1 MADLAHPP
9 RKPLPTRPAM
19 FAPPSRQPSNATVSS
34 STLAAT
40 ISRSSSARTATTM
53 VGPPPPGYVA
63 RMRRQKAT
71 VWCDRAQAE
80 DPREAHARRV
90 AKQRALLEVQ
100 ARGPTGGHSTGG
112 GRSSTLAST
121 GKIRHSSAS
130 KPTAFTTGTMV
141 GAAVPLRLSAN
152 EIGSAEDDTDLNS
165 TSTPGDGLHRRT
177 GSGRS
182 SAGSARLS
190 RPAPP
195 PAGAPPPIP
204 APPLSP
210 PFAPRRRCRPATPTR
225 TTPSHHHHHHHSS
238 PSLHSFPRPPMSSSS
253 LSSVAGRDEPVLD
266 YYYSYAN
273 PLHDVKMTT
282 SSIGGG
288 GGGGGTGVHG
298 LEHHHSNAMVVEHGN
313 AFRNF
318 SRYQASDLGRI

>member
-9 RKPLPTRPAM
+9 RKPLPARPAM

-34 STLAAT
+34 STLAAS

-130 KPTAFTTGTMV
+130 KPTVFTTGTMV

-152 EIGSAEDDTDLNS
+152 EIGSAEDDADLNS

-195 PAGAPPPIP
+195 SALEPADEPLRPAAPAPPPPP
-204 APPLSP
+204 AARPASAHSTHSHLEDD
-210 PFAPRRRCRPATPTR
+210 FGMITDMAAPSGAAAAAQRHKAADELRRRGSVDDR
-225 TTPSHHHHHHHSS
+225 TSS
-238 PSLHSFPRPPMSSSS
+238 MA
-253 LSSVAGRDEPVLD
+253 SVRLFV
-266 YYYSYAN
+266 AN
-273 PLHDVKMTT
+273 PDL
-282 SSIGGG
+282 
-288 GGGGGTGVHG
+288 
-298 LEHHHSNAMVVEHGN
+298 
-313 AFRNF
+313 
-318 SRYQASDLGRI
+318 SD

>member
-130 KPTAFTTGTMV
+130 KPTAFTTGTMHARRR
-141 GAAVPLRLSAN
+141 AASPHGQR
-152 EIGSAEDDTDLNS
+152 
-165 TSTPGDGLHRRT
+165 PQFRRQ
-177 GSGRS
+177 RPPF
-182 SAGSARLS
+182 
-190 RPAPP
+190 PAPP
-195 PAGAPPPIP
+195 PALEPALEPADEPLRSAAP
-204 APPLSP
+204 APLP
-210 PFAPRRRCRPATPTR
+210 APAARPASAHSTHSHLEDDFGMITDMAAPSGAAAAAQRHKAADELRRRGSVDDR
-225 TTPSHHHHHHHSS
+225 TSS
-238 PSLHSFPRPPMSSSS
+238 MA
-253 LSSVAGRDEPVLD
+253 SVRLFV
-266 YYYSYAN
+266 AN
-273 PLHDVKMTT
+273 PDL
-282 SSIGGG
+282 
-288 GGGGGTGVHG
+288 
-298 LEHHHSNAMVVEHGN
+298 
-313 AFRNF
+313 
-318 SRYQASDLGRI
+318 SD

>member
-152 EIGSAEDDTDLNS
+152 EIGAHSTHSHLEDDFGMITDMAA
-165 TSTPGDGLHRRT
+165 P
-177 GSGRS
+177 SGAAAAAQRHK
-182 SAGSARLS
+182 AADEL
-190 RPAPP
+190 
-195 PAGAPPPIP
+195 
-204 APPLSP
+204 
-210 PFAPRRRCRPATPTR
+210 RRRGSVDDR
-225 TTPSHHHHHHHSS
+225 TSS
-238 PSLHSFPRPPMSSSS
+238 MA
-253 LSSVAGRDEPVLD
+253 SVRLFV
-266 YYYSYAN
+266 AN
-273 PLHDVKMTT
+273 PDL
-282 SSIGGG
+282 
-288 GGGGGTGVHG
+288 
-298 LEHHHSNAMVVEHGN
+298 
-313 AFRNF
+313 
-318 SRYQASDLGRI
+318 SD